1 MPWACCGMS
10 PLWNIVRGLHLPGV
24 GCPGSSQSGFFPSR
38 TTGSLVVGKGKTA
51 SGQATPW
58 EALGPPELE
67 TLLGPGSRHPG
78 QSQAGFPLVA
88 PTGVGP

>member
-1 MPWACCGMS
+1 M
-10 PLWNIVRGLHLPGV
+10 
-24 GCPGSSQSGFFPSR
+24 F
-38 TTGSLVVGKGKTA
+38 GKGKTA

-67 TLLGPGSRHPG
+67 ALLGPGSRHPG

-88 PTGVGP
+88 PTGLGPETMLMLQHLGCESTQHNRTPRAPQMPRTSGDHMWAKPLY

>member
-1 MPWACCGMS
+1 M
-10 PLWNIVRGLHLPGV
+10 
-24 GCPGSSQSGFFPSR
+24 
-38 TTGSLVVGKGKTA
+38 VGKGKTA